1 MESQLL
7 FIQWMG
13 KKRKR
18 PLRMPI
24 EPQFLVS
31 LWKGVLEDKSG
42 DPEEALADLA
52 VMELMLTSG
61 EEGQSIAF
69 KY

>member
-1 MESQLL
+1 
-7 FIQWMG
+7 
-13 KKRKR
+13 
-18 PLRMPI
+18 MPI

-31 LWKGVLEDKSG
+31 LWKGALEDKSG